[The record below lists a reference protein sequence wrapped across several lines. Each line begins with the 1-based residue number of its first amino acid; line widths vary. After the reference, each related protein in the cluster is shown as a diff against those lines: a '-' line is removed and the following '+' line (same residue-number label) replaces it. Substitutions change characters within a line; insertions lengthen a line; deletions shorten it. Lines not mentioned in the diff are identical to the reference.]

1 MIRRRFLHGAAVF
14 AAVSLLASA
23 CASGDVESIADNPGM
38 LLSEGG
44 FTAPD
49 LDMQIVENPREDA
62 DRWDPIITFSGPA
75 PTVERWVVENFPH
88 GIESRADSDD
98 LQVVV
103 AQLGEGVQKRGD
115 RVATGAHEPIAYVVV
130 VGQEEEPTVHVA
142 MRGPVR

>member
-1 MIRRRFLHGAAVF
+1 MIRRRFLHRAAAL
-14 AAVSLLASA
+14 AAMSLLASA
-23 CASGDVESIADNPGM
+23 CNATDVESIANNPGM

-49 LDMQIVENPREDA
+49 LDMQIVDSPLEDA

-75 PTVERWVVENFPH
+75 PAIEDWVQENFPD
-88 GIESRADSDD
+88 GIESRAKSDD

-103 AQLGEGVQKRGD
+103 ARLGEGIQKKGD
-115 RVATGAHEPIAYVVV
+115 RVASGAHEPIAFVVV
-130 VGQEEEPTVHVA
+130 VGQEEEPRVHVA

>member
-1 MIRRRFLHGAAVF
+1 MIRRHFLHGAVAC
-14 AAVSLLASA
+14 AAMSLLASA
-23 CASGDVESIADNPGM
+23 CSFTDVPSIADDPGM

-49 LDMQIVENPREDA
+49 LDMQIVDSPLQDA
-62 DRWDPIITFSGPA
+62 DRWDPIITFSGP
-75 PTVERWVVENFPH
+75 TLKVEDWVEENFPG
-88 GIESRADSDD
+88 GIDSRAEGDD

-103 AQLGEGVQKRGD
+103 ARLGEGVQKKGD